1 MGSHCRPVPA
11 IRQPRL
17 RRIRD
22 NNPGNLPGLLHHFPI
37 DAIKLI
43 ELGPKFFFFR
53 NEGLDKSMESGAMV
67 GNQSVA

>member
-1 MGSHCRPVPA
+1 MGSHCRLVPA

-17 RRIRD
+17 RRISD
-22 NNPGNLPGLLHHFPI
+22 KNAGDLPGLLRDFPI

-43 ELGPKFFFFR
+43 ELGPKLFFFR
-53 NEGLDKSMESGAMV
+53 NESLDKSMESGAMV